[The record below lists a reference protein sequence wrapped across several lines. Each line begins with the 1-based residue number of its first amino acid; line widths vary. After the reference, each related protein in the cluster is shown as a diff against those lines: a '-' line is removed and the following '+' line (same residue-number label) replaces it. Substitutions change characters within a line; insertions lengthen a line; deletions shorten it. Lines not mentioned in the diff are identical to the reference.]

1 MKKITFLIFCTM
13 AAFCAC
19 THAPTPSGITLSNLD
34 TTANPRTDF
43 YQFATGGWQ
52 KNNPLPAEF
61 ARYGTFDKLAQDNVQ
76 QVKELIA
83 GLSGSANTA
92 DTIAAKIAL
101 LYKVGMDSVALNE
114 QGAMPI
120 HALLKEIAGIS
131 DQRTLQTVIADLHKK
146 GITPFFSLFAEAD
159 FSNSKMDIAWLY
171 QSGLGLGDRDYYLD
185 NDDHTKG
192 IREEYKKMMFKLFH
206 ISAYDMVANMNAGL
220 LAEKTLAIET
230 KLAAAQMS
238 RHDQRDPYKMFNKK
252 TTKELYTLSPVF
264 DFAAYF
270 TALGLP
276 DTDSLNVAQPDYI
289 VLVNELLKTEKQED
303 IKAYLAWNV
312 INMASEY
319 LSDEFINEHFNFYGG
334 VLSGTKELQPR
345 WKRVVNTVNGAL
357 GEAVGQLY
365 VATYFPPAA
374 KEKMLHL
381 VKNLQTTLGERIK
394 AATWME
400 EATKTK
406 ALEKL
411 NAFRVKIG
419 YPDKWRDYSGL
430 ELQAD
435 SYFANVIRSNEFENA
450 YAWSKINKPK
460 DVDEWGMTPQTVN
473 AYYNPT
479 TNEICFPAGILQPP
493 FFFAYAD
500 DAVNYGAIGVV
511 IGHEMSHGFD
521 DQGRQYDRDGNLQ
534 DWWLP
539 EDAENF
545 KQRAQILSNHFDS
558 IEVAPG
564 VHADGKF
571 TLGENIADNGGV
583 QIAFQALQKALANRE
598 VAGEMDGFTPE
609 QRFFIAYAGVWAANI
624 TNQEILR
631 RTKEDPHALGKWRVN
646 GTLPHIETFYNAF
659 DVQSGDA
666 MYLAPDKRAVIW

>member
-1 MKKITFLIFCTM
+1 MTAL
-13 AAFCAC
+13 CAC
-19 THAPTPSGITLSNLD
+19 THAPMPSGITLSNLD

-43 YQFATGGWQ
+43 YRYATGGWQ

-83 GLSGSANTA
+83 GLSAQSDTT
-92 DTIAAKIAL
+92 DTIAGKIAL

-114 QGAMPI
+114 QGAAPI
-120 HALLKEIAGIS
+120 LPLLRSITEIT
-131 DQRTLQTVIADLHKK
+131 DRQTLLAVIAQLHKK
-146 GITPFFSLFAEAD
+146 GITPFFNLFAEAD
-159 FSNSKMDIAWLY
+159 LSNSKMDIAWIY
-171 QSGLGLGDRDYYLD
+171 QSNLGLGDRDYYLD
-185 NDDHTKG
+185 NDAHTKN
-192 IREEYKKMMFKLFH
+192 IRKEYQKLLFKLFH
-206 ISAYDMVANMNAGL
+206 LSSYDKMSGLNAGV
-220 LAEKTLAIET
+220 LADKTLAIET
-230 KLAAAQMS
+230 KLAKAQMS

-252 TTKELYTLSPVF
+252 TAVELYALSPVF

-270 TALGLP
+270 AALGLP
-276 DTDSLNVAQPDYI
+276 GIDSLNVAQPAYI
-289 VLVNELLKTEKQED
+289 TSVNELLKNEKQED
-303 IKAYLAWNV
+303 IKAFLAWNI

-319 LSDEFINEHFNFYGG
+319 MSDDFINEHFNFYGAI
-334 VLSGTKELQPR
+334 LSGAKELQPR
-345 WKRVVNTVNGAL
+345 WKRVVNTVNSAL

-365 VATYFPPAA
+365 VAKYFPPAA
-374 KEKMLHL
+374 KEKMSHL
-381 VKNLQTTLGERIK
+381 VANLQTTLKERILST
-394 AATWME
+394 TWMND
-400 EATKTK
+400 ATKSK
-406 ALEKL
+406 AIDKL
-411 NAFRVKIG
+411 SAFRVKIG

-430 ELQAD
+430 KLEAD

-460 DVDEWGMTPQTVN
+460 DLDEWGMTPQTVN

-493 FFFAYAD
+493 FFFAEAD
-500 DAVNYGAIGVV
+500 NAVNYGAIGVV

-534 DWWLP
+534 DWWQP
-539 EDAENF
+539 ADAENF
-545 KQRAQILSNHFDS
+545 KQRATILSNYFDS

-564 VHADGKF
+564 TYADGKF
-571 TLGENIADNGGV
+571 TLGENIADNGGL
-583 QIAFQALQKALANRE
+583 QIAFQAMQKAI
-598 VAGEMDGFTPE
+598 AGGEITGKMDGFTPE

-624 TNQEILR
+624 TGQEILR

-646 GTLPHIETFYNAF
+646 GTLPHIEAFIHAF
-659 DVQSGDA
+659 DVQPSDA

>member
-1 MKKITFLIFCTM
+1 M